1 MKITKRELKEL
12 LREQVKT
19 VVDEVWIKVGDD
31 EPPLP
36 SHSEHGPYA
45 PEEGEELPGPGDRP
59 AWEDDASHP
68 DSPDY
73 EEEEGGVVDLRGQK
87 PITRQSIAR
96 LKHRIKQHTGE
107 EPVDLGTW
115 DPRTGK
121 VRVKESDLKD
131 MIRATLEEVMGEAL
145 PMRGGESSLDR
156 KRMTDGAF
164 SRKEKERQRK
174 KEEEEA
180 KKKAQAELE
189 EEKKDDDSFS
199 DAGKEIEKKGTEGV
213 FTKKAKKR
221 GMTAQ
226 EFARKVLANTDEYD
240 LKTVR
245 QASFAKGA
253 DTVAKKNKKK

>member
-1 MKITKRELKEL
+1 MKITKHDFKEL

-45 PEEGEELPGPGDRP
+45 PEEEEGEGPPVDDVEWMEDRFHQDQEDWPDEEELPGPGDRP

-73 EEEEGGVVDLRGQK
+73 EEEEGVVDLRGK
-87 PITRQSIAR
+87 TPTRQSIAR

-121 VRVKESDLKD
+121 VRVKESELKD
-131 MIRATLEEVMGEAL
+131 MIRTTLEEVMDEVEEGTAL
-145 PMRGGESSLDR
+145 GTPWADKMAREQ
-156 KRMTDGAF
+156 GAS
-164 SRKEKERQRK
+164 SRKEKERKEKERK
-174 KEEEEA
+174 K
-180 KKKAQAELE
+180 
-189 EEKKDDDSFS
+189 
-199 DAGKEIEKKGTEGV
+199 KE
-213 FTKKAKKR
+213 
-221 GMTAQ
+221 GM
-226 EFARKVLANTDEYD
+226 
-240 LKTVR
+240 KT
-245 QASFAKGA
+245 
-253 DTVAKKNKKK
+253 